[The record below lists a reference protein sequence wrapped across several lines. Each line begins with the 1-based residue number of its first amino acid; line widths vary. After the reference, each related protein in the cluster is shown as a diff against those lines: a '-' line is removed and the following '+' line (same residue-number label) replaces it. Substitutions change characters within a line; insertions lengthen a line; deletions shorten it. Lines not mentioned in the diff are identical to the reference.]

1 MSRRRKRRPV
11 RTRNGPGHES
21 RTYDPE
27 APAHRRAFEA
37 LQKRLA
43 RRLVAAGAAAVV
55 IGSALGVTVHVGF
68 LLAGLLGG
76 LAFALGVSGLAERK
90 AVALPA
96 FAVGLAAPF
105 VLTFGGHSV
114 LMSEIGH
121 TEQCAVTGAVE
132 HPRAKYPSVDY
143 VLACPSGEVELSRD
157 WADRLRT
164 DQAEVSIGPPAR
176 PVFAEPTGWNL
187 WLVTSVPLTMIA
199 LVPLAR
205 VLGRQP

>member
-1 MSRRRKRRPV
+1 VSGRRKRRPV
-11 RTRNGPGHES
+11 RTKNGPRREA
-21 RTYDPE
+21 RTHDPE
-27 APAHRRAFEA
+27 APANQRAFEA
-37 LQKRLA
+37 VQKRLA
-43 RRLVAAGAAAVV
+43 RRLIAAGAATVV

-96 FAVGLAAPF
+96 FVVGIAAPF

-114 LMSEIGH
+114 LMDEIGH
-121 TEQCAVTGAVE
+121 TEQCTVSKAVE

-164 DQAEVSIGPPAR
+164 DEAEVSIGPPAR
-176 PVFAEPTGWNL
+176 PVFAEPTAWNL

-205 VLGRQP
+205 ALRKQP